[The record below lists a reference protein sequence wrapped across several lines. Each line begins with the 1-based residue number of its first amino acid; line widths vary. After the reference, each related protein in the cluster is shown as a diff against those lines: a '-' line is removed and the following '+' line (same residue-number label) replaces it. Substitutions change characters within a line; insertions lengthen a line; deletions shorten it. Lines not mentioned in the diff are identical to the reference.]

1 MKSIRTCLGAF
12 PVNLTIYL
20 KVAATRALL
29 VHFVGLAHSS
39 EHAPRNFR
47 LVEGSFSPF
56 LWETAFAASAYA
68 DESGSPQVRAFPL
81 ATSPLGESSV
91 VQSDSGAQSSTTSVQ
106 GMAPKS
112 ASIMISNRPRA
123 RESPE
128 LVVLADASAANSVSS
143 FEPLLMPRDV
153 HARGIAMENWPRSI
167 SPLKR
172 PPGLGI
178 SEFKVTKSKGEPP
191 TLEALESVGRQ
202 ATEQQAIDTSRVNL
216 IGIFGT
222 NEKRKALVRFKN
234 GSIRNVKVNS
244 KLLGG
249 RVISI
254 DSSEVTLVR
263 GGRTY
268 RLKLEN

>member
-1 MKSIRTCLGAF
+1 MISIRTCLGAF
-12 PVNLTIYL
+12 AVNLAVFL
-20 KVAATRALL
+20 KVAATSAML

-39 EHAPRNFR
+39 EQAARNFR
-47 LVEGSFSPF
+47 LVDESFSPF
-56 LWETAFAASAYA
+56 FWESAYSASISA
-68 DESGSPQVRAFPL
+68 DESGSSQVRVFPA
-81 ATSPLGESSV
+81 ATSPLGESYVS
-91 VQSDSGAQSSTTSVQ
+91 QSDSGAQSSATADQAT
-106 GMAPKS
+106 APKNS
-112 ASIMISNRPRA
+112 SIVISNRPLA
-123 RESPE
+123 RESAE
-128 LVVLADASAANSVSS
+128 LVVLADASTADSVSS

-153 HARGIAMENWPRSI
+153 QARGIVMQNWPRSI

-202 ATEQQAIDTSRVNL
+202 ATEQQAIDTGRVNL

-254 DSSEVTLVR
+254 DSDEVTLVR